1 MTRMDTFAGGL
12 GTGAVLISLAAAVLV
27 WRAGAVDRLWGE
39 SSEERIRRSLERAQ
53 RQARQSADFLDAC
66 RAAGL

>member
-12 GTGAVLISLAAAVLV
+12 GTGAVLISLAAVALA
-27 WRAGAVDRLWGE
+27 WRSGLVDRLWGE
-39 SSEERIRRSLERAQ
+39 SNQERIRRSLERAQ
-53 RQARQSADFLDAC
+53 REARKSADFLDAC

>member
-1 MTRMDTFAGGL
+1 MTRIDTFAGGL
-12 GTGAVLISLAAAVLV
+12 GAGTLLISFAAAALV
-27 WRAGAVDRLWGE
+27 WRSGLVDRLWGE

-53 RQARQSADFLDAC
+53 RQARRSPDFLDIC